1 MPVREKLK
9 EVIRA
14 LVEVSPEAEVDMKS
28 VTAIDDYFA
37 ELA

>member
-14 LVEVSPEAEVDMKS
+14 LVEVSPEVEVDMKS
-28 VTAIDDYFA
+28 ITAIDDYFA